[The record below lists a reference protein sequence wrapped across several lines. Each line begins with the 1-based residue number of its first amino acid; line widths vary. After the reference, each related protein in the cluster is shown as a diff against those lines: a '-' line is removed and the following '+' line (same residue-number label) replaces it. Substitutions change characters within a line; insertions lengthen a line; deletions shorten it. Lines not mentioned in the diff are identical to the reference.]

1 MAPFGGVGYV
11 SGKFWQLRFGLVRRG
26 GVRSGLLRQL
36 WRVWL
41 RPVSVGQAMF
51 WQLRRS
57 GVRFSLG
64 RFVKAVMARSRFE
77 R

>member
-11 SGKFWQLRFGLVRRG
+11 SGKFWQFRQVLLRFG
-26 GVRSGLLRQL
+26 GVSPG
-36 WRVWL
+36 
-41 RPVSVGQAMF
+41 SV

-64 RFVKAVMARSRFE
+64 RFVKAVMVALVQVRPGGVCSGILRQLWHG
-77 R
+77 RV